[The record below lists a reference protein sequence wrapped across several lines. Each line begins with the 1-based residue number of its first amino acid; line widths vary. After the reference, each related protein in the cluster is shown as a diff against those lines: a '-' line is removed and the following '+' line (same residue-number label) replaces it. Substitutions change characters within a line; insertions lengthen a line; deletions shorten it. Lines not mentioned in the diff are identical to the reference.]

1 MADIKLVAIDLD
13 GTLLDDD
20 KNLSFRN
27 RAILERLLERGV
39 VIALASARD
48 CASISIK
55 VQLRKPGLYYL
66 GDGGALIYNVV
77 SNRICW
83 SSSLPPKMV
92 TNCVSFLRQY
102 NYPVFLNSIDTYW
115 ADRYD
120 DLVKMIEERYNLH
133 TTLFSDEQEIDAPIM
148 RVSLA
153 APVEILEKAAARAN
167 EILSGTVQVSLAS
180 PDWLDLL
187 PLKAGKGQVL
197 KILQESLHISRD
209 QTMAIGDYES
219 DLPLFDNSMFRIA
232 MGNAIPAV
240 KAASTFVTR
249 TNNEDGVALV
259 LERI

>member
-27 RAILERLLERGV
+27 RAILERLLERGI

-55 VQLRKPGLYYL
+55 VQLQKPGLYYL

-77 SNRICW
+77 SNKISW
-83 SSSLPPKMV
+83 SSSLTPKMV
-92 TNCVSFLRQY
+92 MNCVSFLRQY

-115 ADRYD
+115 VDRYD
-120 DLVKMIEERYNLH
+120 DRVKMIEERYNLH
-133 TTLFSDEQEIDAPIM
+133 TSLFTDEQEIDAPIM

-153 APVEILEKAAARAN
+153 APIQILEQAAARAN
-167 EILSGTVQVSLAS
+167 EILSGNVQVSLAS

-197 KILQESLHISRD
+197 RFFKKAFIFLEIKPWRSEIMKATCLFLIILRSGLQWA
-209 QTMAIGDYES
+209 M
-219 DLPLFDNSMFRIA
+219 PFRQSKLLQLLSPVQI
-232 MGNAIPAV
+232 M
-240 KAASTFVTR
+240 KM
-249 TNNEDGVALV
+249 E
-259 LERI
+259 